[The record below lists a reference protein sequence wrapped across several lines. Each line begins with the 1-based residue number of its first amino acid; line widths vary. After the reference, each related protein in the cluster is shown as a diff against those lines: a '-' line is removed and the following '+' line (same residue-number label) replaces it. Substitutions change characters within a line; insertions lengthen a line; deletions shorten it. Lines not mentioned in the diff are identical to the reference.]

1 MRSAIVVTAGLL
13 VFMVWFGGM
22 FLLTSSIKYKY
33 AHGGSAK
40 KD

>member
-1 MRSAIVVTAGLL
+1 MWSAIGVTAGLL

-22 FLLTSSIKYKY
+22 FLLGIRYKY
-33 AHGGSAK
+33 AHSGSAK